1 MNIDKNGKIE
11 FVEFN
16 NLQEFYKY
24 LCDTPL
30 NDSFRWEKLSSVTG
44 DYNFTQ
50 TNSYDEAVELFHNGW
65 SEMAQRL
72 SQRLKAEG
80 KMEHVMVSRP
90 TQSVEGFQP
99 IIPLYLNG
107 IPNNMINRKLQ
118 PVKQKVITLN
128 KSVTYSA
135 GTSTEQIIEESVK
148 AFRIIQKLEAQNY
161 RVNLNIILGVYQSTS
176 FWGGDVRNGYA
187 IKIKL
192 KKANEKLNVS
202 KLAFPLVHPSMLRR
216 LFFRFIEVH
225 PEVPSEYVNGYGRP
239 MNEDVLRS
247 CFPKSEILLPQFIRK
262 DVDGIKTLDD
272 LEKLY

>member
-1 MNIDKNGKIE
+1 MNVDKNGKVE

-30 NDSFRWEKLSSVTG
+30 NDSFRWERLSSING
-44 DYNFTQ
+44 DYRFTQ
-50 TNSYDEAVELFHNGW
+50 TNSYEEAVDLFHNGW
-65 SEMAQRL
+65 SEMSQRL
-72 SQRLKAEG
+72 NQRLKAEG
-80 KMEHVMVSRP
+80 KMEHVMVARP
-90 TQSVEGFQP
+90 VQSVEGFQP

-107 IPNNMINRKLQ
+107 IPNNMINRKMQ

-128 KSVTYSA
+128 KSVTYSC
-135 GTSTEQIIEESVK
+135 GVSTDKIIDESVK
-148 AFRIIQKLEAQNY
+148 AFRIIQRLEAQNY
-161 RVNLNIILGVYQSTS
+161 RVNLNVILGVYEA
-176 FWGGDVRNGYA
+176 GGYWSNDVKNGYA

-216 LFFRFIEVH
+216 LFLRFIEVH
-225 PEVPSEYVNGYGRP
+225 PEIPKEYTRGYGRP
-239 MNEDVLRS
+239 MSESLLRE

-262 DVDGIKTLDD
+262 DVDSIKTLDD